1 MPVGHQLLGESMQ
14 PDLRS
19 PDLRREMLRENEE
32 PLGHRSSVTIARVT
46 ALLLRRAFDRV
57 NRVPASRAPEP
68 QIDERQTLSNGAPT
82 SSLIRYATVMLAV
95 TAACLPL
102 YVVRWKYGPLSTTL
116 LELLVV
122 ATIAL
127 YLFGR
132 LQEGALRF
140 HRSPYDL
147 PIALLLLAG
156 AGAVFVPP
164 DRWHALGLYR
174 AYFVEPIAIFYVGI
188 DLLRRRGAVRG
199 VLVGLGIGTS
209 IFAALNVGAFF
220 ASFAQGTFVLGSPP
234 TALYTSSPEVAMYLE
249 PPFALAAGF
258 VMFADRR
265 RDRLLALAWMVFLT
279 PALVL
284 TLSRGAYLAIAVLA
298 VVAIATSRARL
309 PLAAAVVVLVVLL
322 LQVPLVHKRLAGQ
335 FDLLDSQTT
344 IRGRLSIF
352 SDTLTMLRDHP
363 IFGNGLGGYHYL
375 FRGTILEIYPHDV
388 WLTFWVEV
396 GLLGMVAFAVIFFG
410 LLYRGWRA
418 YSQASGF
425 YRALL
430 WGVSG
435 SLVLWGVHGL
445 VDSPYWKNDMSIEFW
460 ILAAFELVAIRAIGE
475 GAISASDGALE
486 PAPRKSDN
494 LI

>member
-1 MPVGHQLLGESMQ
+1 MFKRAIGRATRIPTA
-14 PDLRS
+14 PAA
-19 PDLRREMLRENEE
+19 
-32 PLGHRSSVTIARVT
+32 SSDIDIPIAET
-46 ALLLRRAFDRV
+46 NTFDK
-57 NRVPASRAPEP
+57 
-68 QIDERQTLSNGAPT
+68 
-82 SSLIRYATVMLAV
+82 YATAMLAV
-95 TAACLPL
+95 TAGSLPL
-102 YVVRWKYGPLSTTL
+102 YVVRWKYGPISTTL

-127 YLFGR
+127 YLLGR
-132 LQEGALRF
+132 SSQRALRLN
-140 HRSPYDL
+140 RTPYDV

-156 AGAVFVPP
+156 GMAVLVPP

-174 AYFVEPIAIFYVGI
+174 AYFLEPVAIFYVAI
-188 DLLRRRGAVRG
+188 DLLRRAPDQIRR
-199 VLVGLGIGTS
+199 VLVGLGVGSS
-209 IFAALNVGAFF
+209 IFAGVNVVAFF
-220 ASFAQGTFVLGSPP
+220 VSFIHGTFVLGSPP
-234 TALYTSSPEVAMYLE
+234 SALYTSSPEVAMYLE

-265 RDRLLALAWMVFLT
+265 KDRLMALAWIAILAA
-279 PALVL
+279 ALAL
-284 TLSRGAYLAIAVLA
+284 TLSRGAYFAIAALA
-298 VVAIATSRARL
+298 LVAIATSRARL
-309 PLAAAVVVLVVLL
+309 WLAAGTVVVAIVL
-322 LQVPLVHKRLAGQ
+322 LQVPLIAKRFAGQ
-335 FDLLDSQTT
+335 FDLFDSQTT

-352 SDTLTMLRDHP
+352 TDTLTMLRDHP

-388 WLTFWVEV
+388 WLTFWVEI

-410 LLYRGWRA
+410 LLYRGWRGYA
-418 YSQASGF
+418 HASGF

-460 ILAAFELVAIRAIGE
+460 VLAAFEVVALRAIGK
-475 GAISASDGALE
+475 GVPWASAGALA
-486 PAPRKSDN
+486 PAPGNTKD